1 MAPTTLA
8 GTQPGVTLLLYAA
21 QLADETGAR
30 REAATMLLDLMH
42 RSSDLYGIA
51 MLGSWSMTP
60 ASGLAGR

>member
-1 MAPTTLA
+1 M
-8 GTQPGVTLLLYAA
+8 LLYAA